1 MIEFQVISPKGKIPT
16 QGLPSFVLKQDY
28 WNDFSYTTQYHLY
41 FADGKND
48 PALIGTVKILKQG
61 QTKEDGLQINEN
73 FMELDDSFCSV
84 GQSLD
89 YYERLASL
97 GEELRDQALS
107 SLRDFVLQPKL
118 AEKFRNESGWTTSLF
133 RDFRENDEFISLAR
147 LLLSQNYTSMPAK
160 ELNFT
165 FQMAGW
171 EQPLRFDFT
180 APEIPD
186 DFGLSLKKILPS
198 RIAVIIGRNAS
209 GKSTALARLARVTH
223 APQKERH
230 KKLLKSLG
238 EIKPKGIGFSRILTV
253 SYSAFDSFRLPV
265 VGKNE
270 VMQNLSSLQKQL
282 IGDER
287 EQIIKEVS
295 KGEGRFVFCGL
306 RDIVG
311 EMQVDLESSVQNV
324 DNSTSELPPHYSYD
338 RQHKT
343 LLKSID
349 VLAEEFERTLSV
361 IKANK
366 KTDVYDGA
374 LDILASDSSF
384 SDYGEKLTLNY
395 LLSNDPKAMFLSWS
409 TGHKIVMHII
419 ANVVGYS
426 LPRSLLLID
435 EPETH
440 LHPPLLATLMHAI
453 RFILE
458 EIQAF
463 AIVATHSP
471 VVVQE
476 TLSKHVQV
484 VNRVGS
490 TTDVKSTMIETFGE
504 NIGAITDEVF
514 RLNSE
519 VTDYHQILQ
528 KIVKRCKTLENIE
541 ILFGE
546 HGLSMQ
552 ARAYVMSLLASKK
565 VDA

>member
-1 MIEFQVISPKGKIPT
+1 MPT
-16 QGLPSFVLKQDY
+16 QGLPSFVLYQDN
-28 WNDFSYTTQYHLY
+28 WNDFHFSTQYHLY
-41 FADGKND
+41 FADGKTEPN
-48 PALIGTVKILKQG
+48 LIGTVKILKQG
-61 QTKEDGLQINEN
+61 QTKNDGLQIVED
-73 FMELDDSFCSV
+73 FQSLSDSFCSV

-89 YYERLASL
+89 YYERLALL

-107 SLRDFVLQPKL
+107 SLQDFVQQPKL

-133 RDFRENDEFISLAR
+133 RDFRENDEFINLAR

-160 ELNFT
+160 ELSFS
-165 FQMAGW
+165 FQMTGW
-171 EQPLRFDFT
+171 EQPLKFDFT
-180 APEIPD
+180 SPEIPD

-198 RIAVIIGRNAS
+198 RISVIIGRNAS
-209 GKSTALARLARVTH
+209 GKSTVLARLARVTH

-230 KKLLKSLG
+230 KKLLRSLG

-270 VMQNLSSLQKQL
+270 VMQNLSNLQKQI

-306 RDIVG
+306 RDIAG
-311 EMQVDLESSVQNV
+311 EMQAELETVTQNV
-324 DNSTSELPPHYSYD
+324 DDSSSELPSHFSYD

-349 VLAEEFERTLSV
+349 VLAEEFERTLNV
-361 IKANK
+361 IKASK
-366 KTDVYDGA
+366 KTDVFDGA
-374 LDILASDSSF
+374 LDILISDSSF
-384 SDYGEKLTLNY
+384 SDYEEELTLKY
-395 LLSNDPKAMFLSWS
+395 LLSNDSKAMFLSWS

-453 RFILE
+453 RYILDE
-458 EIQAF
+458 VQAF

-484 VNRVGS
+484 VNRIGF
-490 TTDVKSTMIETFGE
+490 TTDVKSTKIETFGE

-519 VTDYHQILQ
+519 VTDYHKILR
-528 KIVKRCKTLENIE
+528 KIVKRCETLEDIE

-565 VDA
+565 VEA